1 MICVSFHLCNIPLFK
16 NYIIILPFSSIF
28 SDLDHAQSRLVFCLS
43 EACLYVTY
51 KPNTLRQRWTCSSKL
66 FGKHY
71 LRWVPACAVVTQ
83 TEIALY
89 LRGKEGNRTT
99 YAEERTE
106 DLEKY
111 GILVVGQDQDRP
123 GIRLG
128 FCILWAAFLSKWI
141 LWALKQIFEVVGTTT
156 SRASLAVSPIW
167 WWCQEPW
174 RQRRWLR

>member
-1 MICVSFHLCNIPLFK
+1 MSPT
-16 NYIIILPFSSIF
+16 S
-28 SDLDHAQSRLVFCLS
+28 QTLS
-43 EACLYVTY
+43 GKGEPRARRR
-51 KPNTLRQRWTCSSKL
+51 PSKL

-128 FCILWAAFLSKWI
+128 FCIL
-141 LWALKQIFEVVGTTT
+141 
-156 SRASLAVSPIW
+156 
-167 WWCQEPW
+167 
-174 RQRRWLR
+174 

>member
-1 MICVSFHLCNIPLFK
+1 MSPTSQTHSGKGEPRARRR
-16 NYIIILPFSSIF
+16 P
-28 SDLDHAQSRLVFCLS
+28 
-43 EACLYVTY
+43 
-51 KPNTLRQRWTCSSKL
+51 SKL

-99 YAEERTE
+99 YAEDRTE

-123 GIRLG
+123 GI
-128 FCILWAAFLSKWI
+128 ILEFVILRVAFLFMG
-141 LWALKQIFEVVGTTT
+141 LKIQIFEVVATTT
-156 SRASLAVSPIW
+156 SRASLDVSPIW
-167 WWCQEPW
+167 S
-174 RQRRWLR
+174 

>member
-1 MICVSFHLCNIPLFK
+1 MSPTSQTHSGKGEPPRVH
-16 NYIIILPFSSIF
+16 PF
-28 SDLDHAQSRLVFCLS
+28 
-43 EACLYVTY
+43 
-51 KPNTLRQRWTCSSKL
+51 KL

-123 GIRLG
+123 GIKLG
-128 FCILWAAFLSKWI
+128 FCILFSETKVCGL
-141 LWALKQIFEVVGTTT
+141 
-156 SRASLAVSPIW
+156 
-167 WWCQEPW
+167 
-174 RQRRWLR
+174 